1 MNLAHILARSARSF
15 PERPALLVGDRC
27 VHTYAGLAAR
37 SARLAG
43 YLRQNLGLAPGERVA
58 IFMSNCPEYLECLY
72 GVLWAGLVAVPINAK
87 LHAREAAW
95 IVGNAEARLVCVSA
109 DLAGALAPALDEA
122 DSPLPLLVPGDGHYT
137 RAVSALAIPVQER
150 APDALAWLFY
160 TSGTTGQPKGVM
172 LSQRNLQAMTSC
184 FFMDVDPVAAGDA
197 AVYAAPL
204 SHGAGLYSFPYVL
217 RGCRHVIPESGGFEP
232 DELID
237 LSRRV
242 GRLAM
247 FAAPTMVRRLV
258 DRVKRLA
265 ADPSGFQTLIYGGGP
280 MYGDDIQAALEAM
293 GPRFVQIYGQG
304 ESPMTITALS
314 REVLADR
321 SDPDWA
327 ARVASVGVAQTLV
340 EVRIVDGTGQSVAS
354 DEVGEVVV
362 RGDPVMSGYWRNPEA
377 TAATLRDGWL
387 WTGDMGLMDSH
398 GFVTLKD
405 RSKDLIISGGSN
417 IYPREV
423 EEALIAHPAVCEVSV
438 IGRRDADWGE
448 VVVAFVV
455 LEEGVEGVGSDEL
468 DRHCMTRIARF
479 KRPKEYRFV
488 DALPKNNYGKVLKT
502 RLRRMVAEGHSG

>member
-1 MNLAHILARSARSF
+1 
-15 PERPALLVGDRC
+15 
-27 VHTYAGLAAR
+27 
-37 SARLAG
+37 
-43 YLRQNLGLAPGERVA
+43 
-58 IFMSNCPEYLECLY
+58 
-72 GVLWAGLVAVPINAK
+72 
-87 LHAREAAW
+87 
-95 IVGNAEARLVCVSA
+95 
-109 DLAGALAPALDEA
+109 
-122 DSPLPLLVPGDGHYT
+122 
-137 RAVSALAIPVQER
+137 
-150 APDALAWLFY
+150 
-160 TSGTTGQPKGVM
+160 
-172 LSQRNLQAMTSC
+172 
-184 FFMDVDPVAAGDA
+184 MDVDPVAAGDA

-265 ADPSGFQTLIYGGGP
+265 ADPSGFQTIIYGGGP
-280 MYGDDIQAALEAM
+280 MYGDDIQAALDVM

-304 ESPMTITALS
+304 ESPMTTALS

-321 SDPDWA
+321 TDPDWA
-327 ARVASVGVAQTLV
+327 AACRLGRRGPDLGGGAHRRRQ
-340 EVRIVDGTGQSVAS
+340 GQSLAS

-362 RGDPVMSGYWRNPEA
+362 RGDTVMSGYWRNPEA

-387 WTGDMGLMDSH
+387 WTGDMGCMDSH

-468 DRHCMTRIARF
+468 DRHCLTRIARF

>member
-15 PERPALLVGDRC
+15 PERPAVLVGDRC

-109 DLAGALAPALDEA
+109 DLAGVLAPALEEA

-172 LSQRNLQAMTSC
+172 LSHRNLQAMTSC

-232 DELID
+232 DELIG
-237 LSRRV
+237 LSQRV

-304 ESPMTITALS
+304 ESPMTITASEFLPGNLVRARGHGVQPS
-314 REVLADR
+314 AGERVLRAVRGEHGALRLVGALADDDVHAPR
-321 SDPDWA
+321 EEQGRGAEGQLA
-327 ARVASVGVAQTLV
+327 AVERDRCVHLAGAQGHRAAVGPRARERGHGSGRPGGVGRGLGDAVERVTAAPVEDLV
-340 EVRIVDGTGQSVAS
+340 VDLARQRRGHRQ
-354 DEVGEVVV
+354 ERQVGE
-362 RGDPVMSGYWRNPEA
+362 R
-377 TAATLRDGWL
+377 
-387 WTGDMGLMDSH
+387 
-398 GFVTLKD
+398 
-405 RSKDLIISGGSN
+405 I
-417 IYPREV
+417 
-423 EEALIAHPAVCEVSV
+423 
-438 IGRRDADWGE
+438 
-448 VVVAFVV
+448 V
-455 LEEGVEGVGSDEL
+455 LEE
-468 DRHCMTRIARF
+468 DRSEERQLRQAGDVPGLERH
-479 KRPKEYRFV
+479 
-488 DALPKNNYGKVLKT
+488 DALTGRICP
-502 RLRRMVAEGHSG
+502 